1 MYMYI
6 NWTTVRDSGLDNH
19 FVCLF
24 VFFLIEEKLIR
35 KYLDKPKNVVT
46 YSTNLQNS
54 NWAGER

>member
-24 VFFLIEEKLIR
+24 VLFFKLR
-35 KYLDKPKNVVT
+35 ENLSENLDKPKNVVT

>member
-24 VFFLIEEKLIR
+24 VFFFKLR
-35 KYLDKPKNVVT
+35 KNLSENLDKPKNVVT

>member
-24 VFFLIEEKLIR
+24 CFFLKLR
-35 KYLDKPKNVVT
+35 KNLSENLDKPKNVVT

>member
-24 VFFLIEEKLIR
+24 VFFFELR
-35 KYLDKPKNVVT
+35 KNLSENLDKPKNVVT